1 MFRLLTLVRPP
12 SWSKLEVILHLLC
25 CTLLGVF
32 FFFSLHSFRSPVSRG
47 LILVYVYLFI
57 YFLEKRLTDQVGTV
71 SLTLRSKRGAG
82 KKQLLLWDSVEA
94 PMLLSSRWD
103 TTASSSVAW
112 TTRTGLAGWRRR
124 SRSSSGEPQT
134 ASHHPW
140 PTSSP
145 VKQKQNQNSSA
156 MLHDLRPLL
165 QQCFFLFCFFY
176 CVQESFPTGTTLQ
189 KGSAGT
195 SCALTHQSETTPT
208 LRIITLTMLSSASFV
223 PPRVRSVET
232 SFSTMV
238 EFYSCIKNLIHF
250 CFIC

>member
-32 FFFSLHSFRSPVSRG
+32 FFFSLHSFPSPVSRG
-47 LILVYVYLFI
+47 LVLVYVYLFI

-145 VKQKQNQNSSA
+145 VKKKTKTKPK
-156 MLHDLRPLL
+156 LLRHASWPETAAAAE
-165 QQCFFLFCFFY
+165 CFFCF
-176 CVQESFPTGTTLQ
+176 V
-189 KGSAGT
+189 
-195 SCALTHQSETTPT
+195 
-208 LRIITLTMLSSASFV
+208 
-223 PPRVRSVET
+223 
-232 SFSTMV
+232 FSTAFRNPSQRV
-238 EFYSCIKNLIHF
+238 QPSRRVLLGPAVRRRTNQRRPRPWGL
-250 CFIC
+250 